1 MKNQVF
7 KYTLKL
13 NDELVGYFV
22 SIDSASA
29 YIKCVEE
36 EVDFGN
42 VDGSDIERWEI
53 ERWEIERWE
62 AELPSGEWYEFGL
75 VDGVVLGAVPQ
86 SEHCS
91 IDLGFIL
98 AGCQEGKDFDS
109 ENVLL

>member
-1 MKNQVF
+1 MEIKNEKSSFQIYF
-7 KYTLKL
+7 KIKRRTCW
-13 NDELVGYFV
+13 YFV
-22 SIDSASA
+22 SIDSASE
-29 YIKCVEE
+29 YIKCIEE

-42 VDGSDIERWEI
+42 VDGSDI

-98 AGCQEGKDFDS
+98 AGRQEGKDFDS

>member
-53 ERWEIERWE
+53 ERWE
-62 AELPSGEWYEFGL
+62 AELLSGEWYEFGL

-86 SEHCS
+86 SGHCS

-98 AGCQEGKDFDS
+98 GFILAGREEGKDFDS

>member
-22 SIDSASA
+22 SIDAVSA
-29 YIKCVEE
+29 YIKCVED
-36 EVDFGN
+36 EVDVGN
-42 VDGSDIERWEI
+42 VDGSDIESWEI
-53 ERWEIERWE
+53 KRWE

-98 AGCQEGKDFDS
+98 AGCEDGKDFDS

>member
-7 KYTLKL
+7 KYTLNL
-13 NDELVGYFV
+13 NGELVGYFV

-42 VDGSDIERWEI
+42 VDGNDIERWEI
-53 ERWEIERWE
+53 KRWE

-98 AGCQEGKDFDS
+98 AGCEDGKDFDS

>member
-1 MKNQVF
+1 MKNQKF
-7 KYTLKL
+7 KYVLNL

-22 SIDSASA
+22 SIDAASA
-29 YIKCVEE
+29 YIECVEE

-42 VDGSDIERWEI
+42 VEKSYIESWEI
-53 ERWEIERWE
+53 KRWE

-98 AGCQEGKDFDS
+98 AGREEGKSYDS

>member
-1 MKNQVF
+1 MQNQVF

-22 SIDSASA
+22 SIDSASE
-29 YIKCVEE
+29 YIKCIEE

-53 ERWEIERWE
+53 KHWE
-62 AELPSGEWYEFGL
+62 AELPSGAWYEFGL

-98 AGCQEGKDFDS
+98 AGCEDGKDFDS

>member
-22 SIDSASA
+22 SIDSASE
-29 YIKCVEE
+29 YIKCIEE

-42 VDGSDIERWEI
+42 VDGSDI

-75 VDGVVLGAVPQ
+75 VDGQVLGAVPQ

-98 AGCQEGKDFDS
+98 AGREDGKDFDS